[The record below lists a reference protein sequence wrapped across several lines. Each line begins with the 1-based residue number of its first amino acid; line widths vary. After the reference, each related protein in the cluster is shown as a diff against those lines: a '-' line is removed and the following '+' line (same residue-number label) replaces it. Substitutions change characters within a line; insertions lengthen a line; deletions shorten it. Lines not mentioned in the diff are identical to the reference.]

1 MKKSQYAFIVINLF
15 LLCMVCGCGS
25 RKAAVKSDNRYQ
37 RKPIVEVTLEEL
49 ETENLMV
56 DGMTQQ
62 QLGNGREAIGIYQKV
77 LKRQP
82 AYAPAQF
89 ETGKVMLRMGWLDS
103 ALYYTQQACQNNDSN
118 VWYLLQLAHIYE
130 RRQEGKNLVATW
142 ERIVKQH
149 PDVVDYYYS
158 LSNAYL
164 MTGNIAGGIEVLDR
178 VEKRYGVSETV
189 SLQKQ
194 KLWDALH
201 QPAKGRKELEK
212 LAAALPNDT
221 RYNAILA
228 ESYMNEKAYGKALQY
243 YQAILTHHP
252 EDENV
257 HIAMAECYLAMGDM
271 ERTYNHLREGVCNP
285 RLECKT
291 RLMYIN
297 EFLRHESFFEHY
309 ARRMFQ
315 LADSLTATCPKG
327 GGHAFHYGLMLA
339 GQDRYA
345 EAAEQLAA
353 YVEND
358 NSLYE
363 AWDALLICEGM
374 LEGHDDALMEHAH
387 RAAELFPLHPRPYY
401 VLAEGY
407 LKRGECTQA
416 LENIKRCLTLM
427 PNDPNVKELN
437 QKIKEGC
444 R

>member
-1 MKKSQYAFIVINLF
+1 MISV
-15 LLCMVCGCGS
+15 LLLSGCGGTK
-25 RKAAVKSDNRYQ
+25 KASQPDNRYQ
-37 RKPIVEVTLEEL
+37 RKPIVEVTQEQL

-62 QLGNGREAIGIYQKV
+62 QLGNGREAISIYQKM
-77 LKRQP
+77 LQRQP
-82 AYAPAQF
+82 NYAPAQY
-89 ETGKVMLRMGWLDS
+89 ETGKAMLRMGWLDS

-118 VWYLLQLAHIYE
+118 VWYQLQLARIYE
-130 RRQEGKNLVATW
+130 RRQDGKNLVATW

-149 PDVVDYYYS
+149 PDVVDYYYN

-164 MTGNIAGGIEVLDR
+164 MAGNIAGGIEVLDR

-194 KLWDALH
+194 KLWEALGA
-201 QPAKGRKELEK
+201 PDKGRKELEK

-221 RYNAILA
+221 RYNAKLA
-228 ESYMNEKAYGKALQY
+228 ESYMNEKAYGKALHY

-257 HIAMAECYLAMGDM
+257 HIALAECYLAMGDM
-271 ERTYNHLREGVCNP
+271 EHTYQHLCAGVRNP
-285 RLECKT
+285 SVDCKT
-291 RLMYIN
+291 KLMYIN
-297 EFLRHESFFEHY
+297 EFLRHENFFEHY
-309 ARRMFQ
+309 ARKMFQ

-327 GGHAFHYGLMLA
+327 GGHAFYYGLMLA

-353 YVEND
+353 YVETD

-374 LEGHDDALMEHAH
+374 LPGHDDALMEHA
-387 RAAELFPLHPRPYY
+387 RQAVELFPLHPRPYY
-401 VLAEGY
+401 VLAEGH
-407 LKRGECTQA
+407 LKRGECAEA